1 MAVVISH
8 RISTVQGADQLI
20 VLDAGRVVESGSHV
34 ELMAQGGVY
43 AEMHRLQSID
53 DSDGQGEEL

>member
-1 MAVVISH
+1 MPEATATTMSL
-8 RISTVQGADQLI
+8 G
-20 VLDAGRVVESGSHV
+20 